1 MPSNKSSFYDGS
13 VILDNSVDNLDVSGW
28 INSKVI
34 NTSCP
39 PGTKVLRLSNIGSIN
54 VGDRLIKSKTGEFV
68 GKVSARVTTF
78 AHFEPDGIKCS
89 LEADDYVHIYP
100 KFEIVKIEI
109 LGPETYISSL
119 LPVDTRHP
127 GTTAPDLDTFSAR
140 IVNNFSSL
148 GNLSSSIWGLSNG
161 QVFNAAVLPA
171 GSVIEGRFKRV
182 EIDNSAVAEL
192 HSAICYLKA
201 SPVIM

>member
-13 VILDNSVDNLDVSGW
+13 VILDNNVDNLDVSGW

-34 NTSCP
+34 NSFAP
-39 PGTKVLRLSNIGSIN
+39 PGTKTLRFTNIGSIN

-68 GKVSARVTTF
+68 GKVSARVTTT

-109 LGPETYISSL
+109 LGPETYISAL

-148 GNLSSSIWGLSNG
+148 GNLSSTRWGLSNG
-161 QVFNAAVLPA
+161 KVFDAAVLPA

-182 EIDNSAVAEL
+182 EIDNSALDTA
-192 HSAICYLKA
+192 HAAICYLKA
-201 SPVIM
+201 TPVIM